1 MTTMASPSISPTRSP
16 AAAPPPLRGEDER
29 SLQLRRMKRRATGLL
44 LFMAGAF
51 VAVTLAGSKGWLGYA
66 QAGIQAS
73 LVGGLADW
81 FAVTALFRHPLGLP
95 IPHTAII
102 RERKD
107 DFGRTL
113 GGFVQENFLTADVI
127 TERLRSSRLAV
138 RATDWLAVETNS
150 VAVAGYAADLLVG
163 LADVVRDEDVNRW
176 VGDALQR
183 AVQAVPLAPLAG
195 RALRTFIADSR
206 HQQLLDA
213 ALRSMERLLD
223 ENQSVLRKRFE
234 AESPWWLP
242 GAVEDRIFDRL
253 LDGFRQ
259 ILREVIA
266 DPNHRLR
273 AQFDVWVRDLADRLE
288 QSPELR
294 QRGEELKQEIL
305 SHPELRAW
313 TASLWDDAKSRLQ
326 SAAADPGSD
335 FRQQLAATVVA
346 AGRAAREDP
355 VVLVKLEQGAEAG
368 VRYVAQHFHNEI
380 SGLITATIARW
391 DAAETSRKL
400 ELLLGPDLQFIR
412 INGTVVGGLAGLA
425 IHALASVIG

>member
-1 MTTMASPSISPTRSP
+1 MTPTGGPPVPAPRSPSVT
-16 AAAPPPLRGEDER
+16 PPPLRGEDER

-44 LFMAGAF
+44 LVMAGAF

-113 GGFVQENFLTADVI
+113 GGFVQENFLTPDVI
-127 TERLRSSRLAV
+127 TERLRSSRMAV
-138 RATDWLAVETNS
+138 RATDWLAVEANS
-150 VAVAGYAADLLVG
+150 AAVAGYAADLIVG

-176 VGDALQR
+176 VGDALQG
-183 AVQAVPLAPLAG
+183 AVQAIPLAPLAG
-195 RALRTFIADSR
+195 RALRTVIAESR

-213 ALRSMERLLD
+213 VLRSLERLLD
-223 ENQSVLRKRFE
+223 QNQSLLRERFE

-259 ILREVIA
+259 VLREVIA

-273 AQFDVWVRDLADRLE
+273 LQFDEWVRDLADRLE

-294 QRGEELKQEIL
+294 QRGEDLKQEIL

-326 SAAADPGSD
+326 SAAADPSSD
-335 FRQQLAATVVA
+335 FRQKLAGMVAA
-346 AGRAAREDP
+346 AGRGARDDP
-355 VVLVKLEQGAEAG
+355 VVLTKLEQLAEAG
-368 VRYVAQHFHNEI
+368 VRYVAEHFHNEI
-380 SGLITATIARW
+380 SGLVTATIARW
-391 DAAETSRKL
+391 DPAETSRKL

-425 IHALASVIG
+425 IHALATVIG